1 MSDTRVT
8 YRRLSG
14 PRRGVRSWW
23 GKAWQR
29 AVEEA
34 AYADGDLKRGRSFA
48 RSDQVGAI
56 TVDAG
61 SVLAAVR
68 DGDDA
73 WTVQVAVPVLDASA
87 AQALAEVVAAT
98 SGRVVQLL
106 GGDLPHDL
114 VEHAEEAGVEL
125 LPYGGEFTCTCTCDH
140 YLDPCPH
147 ALAVLTQLGWLVD
160 DEPLVLF
167 ALRGLPRDDLL
178 ARVGALTRPAEPSD
192 GPGDDDGRSDPVS
205 VAALA
210 DDVELAVDAALRAR
224 ALLASFGAPAEADG
238 I

>member
-1 MSDTRVT
+1 MSDSRVT
-8 YRRLSG
+8 FHRVSG

-34 AYADGDLKRGRSFA
+34 AYAESDLKRGRSLA
-48 RSDQVGAI
+48 RSAQVGAI
-56 TVDAG
+56 TVDSG

-73 WTVQVAVPVLDASA
+73 WTVQVAVPRLDASS

-147 ALAVLTQLGWLVD
+147 ALAVLLQLGWIID

-178 ARVGALTRPAEPSD
+178 ARVAHLVRSQEDPSTGAEVAEP
-192 GPGDDDGRSDPVS
+192 GS

-210 DDVELAVDAALRAR
+210 DDVEVAVDAALRAR
-224 ALLASFGAPAEADG
+224 ALLESFGAPLEGDPTAGA
-238 I
+238 